1 MSDPQTGDLYIVV
14 DEMPSG
20 GTWGH
25 PFIVNPDTWLVK
37 VEPDYEAMRRAWD
50 VISPCY
56 CGPEYTDRGLISP
69 HCDNHLVQEEL
80 EMLWNAAVGGR
91 WLEATDE

>member
-1 MSDPQTGDLYIVV
+1 MSEPLYRINGEIPSDVWNDLHRRVK
-14 DEMPSG
+14 DGS
-20 GTWGH
+20 
-25 PFIVNPDTWLVK
+25 LVK

-56 CGPEYTDRGLISP
+56 CGPEYTGRNLISP

-91 WLEATDE
+91 WLEDTDE